1 MESDAFIASLYGGI
15 FQNFFALLLLLFASR
30 GAGCWLLPRRGGEF
44 LRFALGM
51 AALAWLYPW
60 WWRVAPNLLW
70 TALLLIPAAR
80 GVWKCP
86 LLTYRR
92 HWRLLLLLAAVG
104 IVSSASAL
112 LPPFTWDE
120 QVYQTVLWTRFTESA
135 RRIDNPYAAYP
146 LAPQL
151 FMQWVRGIGGL
162 ALPRLMVW
170 ALSLILAG
178 KLFVEARRRSGSAP
192 FGGVLAACVM
202 LSPLALTVNQ
212 SFYAEGFVALFA
224 LAGFL
229 ALEPGTGDE
238 KLDAVLAGVFAGA
251 CVTVKLTGGGAALM
265 IGVLALKRRR
275 HLKWFIPAAAVTAL
289 PFFIRPWLVFGNP
302 VYPFFAGWFGGEKT
316 VLVERVF
323 RALGDFGGGRIRG
336 VIGWLLVCFDSGFSD
351 GVVCG
356 FGVMVMILM
365 LLCLICIRRDMKRWR
380 YLAALATGY
389 VFWALTSRQTRF
401 LYPLLFTSALM
412 LAESVP
418 PLKARKSGGLALLL
432 ALAVVATAGSYPRL
446 RHYWTAWRMLPQAQQ
461 DPARFLALATK
472 DPAYFNT
479 LKLLGAVVP
488 KQARVLLLFERRSL
502 YVPRYF
508 EHATPLFQEARLTP
522 PPRSADELWRGIR
535 DFDYLLFGSTLEHV
549 DRLPWYG
556 GIETQLG
563 QLLIELVKDGR
574 LRPIPGPSGV
584 EFQPLLEVVH
594 GR

>member
-1 MESDAFIASLYGGI
+1 MELDAFIASLGGGI
-15 FQNFFALLLLLFASR
+15 FRNFSALFLLLLAAR
-30 GAGCWLLPRRGGEF
+30 GMGCWLLPRRCGEF

-51 AALAWLYPW
+51 AVLAWLYPW
-60 WWRVAPNLLW
+60 WWRGAPALPLA
-70 TALLLIPAAR
+70 ALLLIPAAR
-80 GVWKCP
+80 GVWKLP
-86 LLTYRR
+86 LSAYRR

-104 IVSSASAL
+104 IASLASAL
-112 LPPFTWDE
+112 LPPFVWDE
-120 QVYQTVLWTRFTESA
+120 QVYQTVLWARFAESV

-146 LAPQL
+146 LVPQL
-151 FMQWVRGIGGL
+151 FMQWARGIGGL

-178 KLFVEARRRSGSAP
+178 KLFVEARRRSGSAT
-192 FGGVLAACVM
+192 FGGVLAAGVM

-229 ALEPGTGDE
+229 ALDPGTGDE
-238 KLDAVLAGVFAGA
+238 RRDAVLAGVFAGA
-251 CVTVKLTGGGAALM
+251 CVAVKLPGGGAALM

-275 HLKWFIPAAAVTAL
+275 HLKWFIPAAAVMAL

-302 VYPFFAGWFGGEKT
+302 VYPFFAGWFGGGKA

-323 RALGDFGGGRIRG
+323 RALGDFGGGKVRG
-336 VIGWLLVCFDSGFSD
+336 LIGWLLVCFDSGFSD

-365 LLCLICIRRDMKRWR
+365 LLCLVCIRRAPKRWW
-380 YLAALATGY
+380 YLAALAAGY
-389 VFWALTSRQTRF
+389 VFWTLTSRQTRF

-418 PLKARKSGGLALLL
+418 PMKARKSGVLALLL

-446 RHYWTAWRMLPQAQQ
+446 RHYWTAWRMLPLAQQ

-479 LKLLGAVVP
+479 LKLLGAVAP
-488 KQARVLLLFERRSL
+488 KPARVLLLFERRSL
-502 YVPRYF
+502 YVPRYC
-508 EHATPLFQEARLTP
+508 EHGTPLFQEARLTP
-522 PPRSADELWRGIR
+522 PPRTREELWRSIR

-556 GIETQLG
+556 GIESQVG

-574 LRPIPGPSGV
+574 LRLVPGPSGV